1 MPGRGIIHL
10 GFVNLGFGIW
20 DLIQGCCRTDFAV
33 LAKMAS
39 RMLQQPHTERYEKA
53 YCRRSWPNQQIP
65 NPKSQIGVHA
75 GRTFGG
81 HHDHRHFDCAVAAGG
96 AGGAGGRAT
105 PAMHQQF
112 ETDRPGV
119 PRARA
124 DAGLSAHRRLGRLL
138 GRRADARLR
147 SAAAQ
152 RLDLQHPAL
161 PRTSVTA
168 RPGDRRGHGRQRISA
183 GVHPAAYRRRSQ
195 P

>member
-105 PAMHQQF
+105 PAMHQQS

-152 RLDLQHPAL
+152 RLDSTTSCPTSNFSHCTTWGSTRA
-161 PRTSVTA
+161 RTA
-168 RPGDRRGHGRQRISA
+168 AHLGRRS
-183 GVHPAAYRRRSQ
+183 PSAYRRRSQ